1 MLVGAA
7 ALCWA
12 IWRCRK
18 DIIFNK
24 TKYSL
29 FIQAISGGD
38 LLVAPMVA
46 PLETV
51 ALEIANRGWKHNL
64 RIGLDYFP
72 FIFLPIRPW
81 MVCFVII
88 FWPYTLGWNSFPLLK
103 KIIATQL

>member
-7 ALCWA
+7 ALYWA
-12 IWRCRK
+12 IWRCRN

-24 TKYSL
+24 TKYSP
-29 FIQAISGGD
+29 FIQAIFRGD

-72 FIFLPIRPW
+72 FIFSPNST
-81 MVCFVII
+81 MDGFV
-88 FWPYTLGWNSFPLLK
+88 L
-103 KIIATQL
+103 